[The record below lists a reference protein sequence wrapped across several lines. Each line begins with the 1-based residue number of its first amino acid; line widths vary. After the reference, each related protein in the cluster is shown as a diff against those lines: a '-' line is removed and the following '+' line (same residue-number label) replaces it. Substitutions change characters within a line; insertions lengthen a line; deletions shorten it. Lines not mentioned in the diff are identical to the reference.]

1 MVDLKF
7 THIDLLEPI
16 FCSIYSGPKYYIC
29 MEIVKIMLF
38 KKIYKKS
45 LSKKRPIKK
54 RNNSTNLGLG
64 SQLNQPLVDVS

>member
-1 MVDLKF
+1 
-7 THIDLLEPI
+7 
-16 FCSIYSGPKYYIC
+16 
-29 MEIVKIMLF
+29 MEIVKIMFF